1 MIVDSHH
8 HFWDTDRDDHP
19 WMTDQQAAI
28 RRPFGPQELRPAL
41 NGAGVDATVLVQ
53 TRSSEEETREFLQT
67 AAETD
72 FVAGVVGWI
81 DLTDP
86 TAPEH
91 IDALRRAPGGEW
103 LVGIRHQVHD
113 EEDGRWLLR
122 PDVLRGLEAV
132 AEAGLVYDLLLRPRE
147 LPAALAVAR
156 RFTHLSF
163 VVDHIAKPRIA
174 AGADPEWE
182 EGMRPL
188 AELPN
193 VTVKVSGLV
202 TEADWKSWRP
212 ADLAPFVQSVK
223 GWFGPERLLFGS
235 DWPVCL
241 LAAEYGQVLSALIE
255 ALGDVTAGEREAI
268 LGENATRVYRL
279 GAEA

>member
-8 HFWDTDRDDHP
+8 HFWDTNRADYP
-19 WMTDQQAAI
+19 WMTGEQAAI
-28 RRPFGPQELRPAL
+28 RRPFGPQDLRPAL
-41 NGAGVDATVLVQ
+41 NEVGVDATVLVQ

-67 AAETD
+67 AAETA
-72 FVAGVVGWI
+72 FVAGVIGWI

-91 IDALRRAPGGEW
+91 LEDLRRAPGGEW
-103 LVGIRHQVHD
+103 LVGVRHQVHD
-113 EEDGRWLLR
+113 EEDDRWLLR

-132 AEAGLVYDLLLRPRE
+132 ADAGLVYDLLVKPRE
-147 LPAALAVAR
+147 LPSALAVAR

-174 AGADPEWE
+174 AGPDPEWE

-188 AELPN
+188 ADLEN
-193 VTVKVSGLV
+193 VTVKVSGMV
-202 TEADWKSWRP
+202 TEAEWKSWKP

-241 LAAEYGQVLSALIE
+241 VAAEYSRVLSALLE

-268 LGENATRVYRL
+268 LGENARRVYRL

>member
-8 HFWDTDRDDHP
+8 HFWDTDRNDYP
-19 WMTDQQAAI
+19 WMTDEQAAI
-28 RRPFGPQELRPAL
+28 RRPFGPQDLRPAL
-41 NGAGVDATVLVQ
+41 NDGGVDATVLVQ

-86 TAPEH
+86 TAPEN
-91 IDALRRAPGGEW
+91 IEALRRAPGGEW

-113 EEDGRWLLR
+113 EEDERWLLR

-132 AEAGLVYDLLLRPRE
+132 ADAGLVYDLLLRPRE

-174 AGADPEWE
+174 GGSDPEWE

-193 VTVKVSGLV
+193 VTVKVSGMV

-223 GWFGPERLLFGS
+223 RWFGPERLLFGS

-241 LAAEYGQVLSALIE
+241 VAAEYGQVLSALIE
-255 ALGDVTAGEREAI
+255 ALGETTDGEREAI
-268 LGENATRVYRL
+268 LGENARRVYRL